1 MSNQDDLKNLRD
13 KRVTVRPSPTSSVI
27 TLIMSIL
34 FLIFGLVLM
43 TSVMGEAEEARGPM
57 TFFLFIWVGGC
68 LAMAIYSLLNL
79 SSYGKSRPNPA
90 ALEVLEMEDKKS
102 PQREEAEKGKPD
114 FAVRL
119 RELEALKKEG
129 LLNDEEYQRKR
140 REILDEK
147 W

>member
-1 MSNQDDLKNLRD
+1 MMSNQDDLKNLRD

-68 LAMAIYSLLNL
+68 LAMAI
-79 SSYGKSRPNPA
+79 
-90 ALEVLEMEDKKS
+90 
-102 PQREEAEKGKPD
+102 
-114 FAVRL
+114 
-119 RELEALKKEG
+119 
-129 LLNDEEYQRKR
+129 
-140 REILDEK
+140 
-147 W
+147 